1 MQLKN
6 KNILFFVSDF
16 VIIKN
21 YITSKF
27 YINTVRD
34 EINSKILD
42 KVEYLVNAKN
52 IEIPNKLKVPVPV
65 VIHFRGSNA
74 TSLDLSN
81 VNEQFFFCK

>member
-42 KVEYLVNAKN
+42 KVVYFLM
-52 IEIPNKLKVPVPV
+52 LKTLKFL
-65 VIHFRGSNA
+65 IN
-74 TSLDLSN
+74 
-81 VNEQFFFCK
+81 

>member
-52 IEIPNKLKVPVPV
+52 IEIPDKLKVLIPAD
-65 VIHFRGSNA
+65 IH
-74 TSLDLSN
+74 LSWKQCN
-81 VNEQFFFCK
+81 